1 MTELTTV
8 IGAWA
13 QVIAPPSMQNIST
26 WADAYRRLPE
36 ASAARGGRW
45 RTSTAAYLRGIMDA
59 AVEPGVRTIAVRKA
73 HQCGGSEALN
83 NIIGYFVA
91 SDGCPILL
99 VHPTAAAA
107 EAFSK
112 ERLADMIRTTPA
124 LAAVVQDKR
133 LPSAEGRP
141 ESTLSLKMFPGGFLA
156 LGGANTP
163 NTFARWAVRIAIAD
177 DCDRF
182 PPVVGDEGDP
192 AELLV
197 NRTTSFHDRLAIF
210 VSTPTLK
217 GGRIDTLYERSDRRR
232 FHVACPACGREDFI
246 TWNEPTHL
254 RVAFE
259 DRDPATACLA
269 CPDEADGGCG
279 TRLGEPVRGTMV
291 AQGTW
296 RPTAV
301 AQEPGLVGF
310 HVPAM
315 LSPWVSLAELVA
327 KFLGARARGRE
338 SFRVFVNTSLAEG
351 WEDRGTRMEAHT
363 LFARRE
369 DYGEGV
375 EVPAAASAITAG
387 VDVQGDRF
395 EMLVLAWG
403 PAGERWTVEW
413 RTIPGDP
420 HTAEAQAALLEA
432 LTRRYAHGSGLL
444 LPIHATCIDSGFATE
459 SVYDFVLAHQV
470 HRIFCTK
477 GFAGRSG
484 EPIVGKAAQKTYG
497 RRPRP
502 VLLYPVNVD
511 DAKAEILASLALPVP
526 GPGSM
531 HFPIRVDPINDEFFA
546 QLCAEHRETRY
557 NKAGVATHYVWVQD
571 RDRNDV
577 LDAAV
582 LALSACRLLNPNLR
596 DMAERI
602 AAAAAARCSAP
613 AAPSQI
619 ESAGDPADPSPPLPA
634 PSTPG
639 RRTYRS
645 SFMDRPRVPG
655 RDWR

>member
-1 MTELTTV
+1 MTAPTV
-8 IGAWA
+8 IREWA
-13 QVIAPPSMQNIST
+13 RVIAPPQVQKISE

-59 AVEPGVRTIAVRKA
+59 AVEPGVRTIALRKA

-83 NIIGYFVA
+83 NVIGYFVA
-91 SDGCPILL
+91 CDPCPMLL

-112 ERLADMIRTTPA
+112 ERLSDMIRSTPA

-133 LPSAEGRP
+133 MPGAEGRP

-182 PPVVGDEGDP
+182 PPVVGEEGDP

-232 FHVACPACGREDFI
+232 YHVACPACGREDFI
-246 TWNEPTHL
+246 TWSDPTHL

-259 DRDPATACLA
+259 DREPASACLA
-269 CPDEADGGCG
+269 CPDAEHGGCG
-279 TRLGEPVRGTMV
+279 ARHGEPERGAMV
-291 AQGTW
+291 AHGTW
-296 RPTAV
+296 RPTAT
-301 AQEPGLVGF
+301 AQEPGLAGF

-351 WEDRGTRMEAHT
+351 WEDRGARMEAHT

-369 DYGEGV
+369 DYGE
-375 EVPAAASAITAG
+375 EIEIPAAASAITAG
-387 VDVQGDRF
+387 VDVQSDRF
-395 EMLVLAWG
+395 EMVVLAWG
-403 PAGERWTVEW
+403 PAGERWVVEW

-420 HTAEAQAALLEA
+420 RTAEAQAALLEA
-432 LTRRYAHGSGLL
+432 LNRRYAHGSGLL
-444 LPIHATCIDSGFATE
+444 LPIHTACVDSGFATE
-459 SVYDFVLAHQV
+459 AIYDFTLAHQAR
-470 HRIFCTK
+470 RIFATK
-477 GFAGRSG
+477 GIAGRSG

-497 RRPRP
+497 RRARP

-526 GPGSM
+526 GPGAM
-531 HFPIRVDPINDEFFA
+531 HFPVRVDTINDEFFA
-546 QLCAEHRETRY
+546 QLCSEHRETRY

-577 LDAAV
+577 LDGVV
-582 LALSACRLLNPNLR
+582 LALAAFRLLNPNLR

-602 AAAAAARCSAP
+602 AAAAAARSASAAP
-613 AAPSQI
+613 AGV
-619 ESAGDPADPSPPLPA
+619 EHAGDPADPLPPMPA
-634 PSTPG
+634 PPQPAG

-645 SFMDRPRVPG
+645 AYMDRRPLPS